1 MSTSIV
7 TYTVNYKDGNYKYN
21 HEALTCVNAETET
34 EVLEILKK
42 NWAREDTNQ
51 SRQRDKV
58 KQISLNIR

>member
-7 TYTVNYKDGNYKYN
+7 TYTVNYKD
-21 HEALTCVNAETET
+21 EALTCVNAETET